1 VSFRPGK
8 LYNLFGFSSQLMIAQ
23 LIGGDTK
30 ADDPNQRSKI
40 QKVMDIT
47 GMAEDAVATALF
59 DAAWDE
65 QKAIELLLVNFPIF
79 KA

>member
-1 VSFRPGK
+1 
-8 LYNLFGFSSQLMIAQ
+8 MIAQ
-23 LIGGDTK
+23 LIGGDAK
-30 ADDPNQRSKI
+30 ADDPNQRNKI

-65 QKAIELLLVNFPIF
+65 QKAIELLLVCR
-79 KA
+79 